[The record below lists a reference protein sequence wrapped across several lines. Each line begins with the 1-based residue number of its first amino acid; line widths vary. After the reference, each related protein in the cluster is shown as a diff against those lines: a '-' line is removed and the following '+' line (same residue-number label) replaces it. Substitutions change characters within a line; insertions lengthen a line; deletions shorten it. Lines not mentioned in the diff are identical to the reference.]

1 MGNGHDTLFLAQAVG
16 PTGHVIG
23 FDIQEAATAST
34 RERLESHL
42 SAEVRPRLSL
52 HTACHSRLQ
61 ELAGSGRARV
71 VAFNLGYLPGA
82 PDKLVTTTSTNTTV
96 EAVEAAL
103 EVVMPGGLITI
114 LSYTRH
120 SGGLEEYEA
129 VKALTSELSPS
140 YWTASET
147 RLLNRPTA
155 PILLLLWRRD
165 DLLPARIRK

>member
-23 FDIQEAATAST
+23 TDIQEAATAST

-42 SAEVRPRLSL
+42 AAEARPRLSL

-82 PDKLVTTTSTNTTV
+82 EDKRVITSSSTTV

-103 EVVMPGGLITI
+103 EVVMPGGLISI
-114 LSYTRH
+114 LCYTGH
-120 SGGLEEYEA
+120 PGGLEEYQA
-129 VKALTSELSPS
+129 VRALTSDLSPC
-140 YWTASET
+140 YWVCSET

-155 PILLLLWRRD
+155 PILLMLWRRD